1 MTTISNTQ
9 RFIRH
14 VNPSLDDLISFT
26 CLHKEKFHDL
36 DLTVLQDYYSNTV
49 DNLSGGKYYLHG
61 YLPLF
66 PDTPITHQII
76 DDAKNIHVQRNM
88 YYGNMY
94 KPIDSVFIN
103 DSINKYNNL
112 IAIIDLYKIIV
123 TKNICTETNTEI
135 YKKRETFFEP
145 CMQK

>member
-61 YLPLF
+61 YF
-66 PDTPITHQII
+66 
-76 DDAKNIHVQRNM
+76 
-88 YYGNMY
+88 
-94 KPIDSVFIN
+94 
-103 DSINKYNNL
+103 
-112 IAIIDLYKIIV
+112 
-123 TKNICTETNTEI
+123 
-135 YKKRETFFEP
+135 
-145 CMQK
+145 